1 MANIF
6 GNPSNNNVTLNTEQ
20 DVTGKKRFLNDG
32 NEMEGTL
39 VQPIILANMETID
52 TTELSFLAGA
62 SSNIQQQF
70 AAINIV
76 LAGLTALEQALEAI
90 EPAPNATTVQFNNSI
105 LLQNPSFLTEGLT
118 LNPTSITS
126 LTSLDLITDPTTG
139 GAVTLQ
145 PSAGLADINLLAFNL
160 NSYGFALPMCFDF
173 IELDRVYN
181 YTSGG
186 QNWEMIWQQDLYLP
200 SQFFT
205 EAPVSGYTSRK
216 WRIDFTINTW
226 NAGGNNNSDKAL
238 AYYIILEDQA
248 SQLYT
253 PVLITPETPFCR
265 HNNNSTWSGGGSL
278 TEFQPFSWTDLVDL
292 QGISGSFSSLLPLRF
307 KVYFAADN
315 PKNFHFSYKLGLTKT
330 NNIV

>member
-1 MANIF
+1 MSTVFGAN
-6 GNPSNNNVTLNTEQ
+6 NLDAVTLNTDQ
-20 DVTGKKRFLNDG
+20 TITGRKRFLNEG
-32 NEMEGTL
+32 NEIEGTL
-39 VQPIILANMETID
+39 NQPIILADAETID
-52 TTELSFLAGA
+52 STEISFLAGA
-62 SSNIQQQF
+62 TSNLQDQF
-70 AAINIV
+70 DNINIV
-76 LAGLTALEQALEAI
+76 LGGLTALEQALQAI

-105 LLQNPSFLTEGLT
+105 LLQDPSFLTEGLT

-139 GAVTLQ
+139 SAVTLH

-160 NSYGFALPMCFDF
+160 NSYGFALPICFDF
-173 IELDRVYN
+173 IEVDRSYN

-253 PVLITPETPFCR
+253 PVLITPQTPFCR
-265 HNNNSTWSGGGSL
+265 HNNNSTWTGAGSL
-278 TEFQPFSWTDLVDL
+278 SEFQPFSWTDLVDL

-315 PKNFHFSYKLGLTKT
+315 PKNFQFSYKLGLTKT